1 MALDAPRARGGAVSA
16 AGGAG
21 AFRPDLL
28 AGQVAFVA
36 GGTSGINLAIAEVL
50 GRHGASVAVMSRS
63 AERVQGAVARLAGVA
78 PRATGCAGDVR
89 DYAAVERAMDEAHR
103 ALGPFDIVVS
113 GAAGNFVCPADR
125 LSPNGFRTVVE
136 IDLVGTFHV
145 LRCARGHA
153 RVPGARFLSISAPQ
167 STQAYWGQAHASAAK
182 AGVDMLTRSLA
193 VEWGPAGVR
202 VNAIVPGPIA
212 DTEGIDRLAPTGAIR
227 DAWTASN
234 PLRRFGT
241 GDEVAQAALFLCS
254 EAATYV
260 HGTVLYCDGGQVLAS
275 ARDYQASWLAMQPP
289 AAAGASGTG
298 GEG

>member
-1 MALDAPRARGGAVSA
+1 MTAP
-16 AGGAG
+16 G

-36 GGTSGINLAIAEVL
+36 GGTSGINLAIAEAL
-50 GRHGASVAVMSRS
+50 ARHGAAVAVMSRS
-63 AERVQGAVARLAGVA
+63 ADKVERAVGQLRAAGV
-78 PRATGCAGDVR
+78 PVMGGAGDVR
-89 DYAAVERAMDEAHR
+89 RYEEVEGVMAAAHR

-136 IDLVGTFHV
+136 IDLIGTFHV

-153 RVPGARFLSISAPQ
+153 RVPGARFLNISAPQ

-193 VEWGPAGVR
+193 VEWGPEGIR
-202 VNAIVPGPIA
+202 VNAIVPGPIG
-212 DTEGIDRLAPTGAIR
+212 DTEGIDRLAPSGAIR

-241 GDEVAQAALFLCS
+241 GDEVAQVALFLCS

-260 HGTVLYCDGGQVLAS
+260 HGTVVYCDGGQVLAS
-275 ARDYQASWLAMQPP
+275 ARDYRASWLALQADG
-289 AAAGASGTG
+289 AAAPPGTD